1 MLRYVAVASGLLIG
15 GLAFS
20 AQQAS
25 AAPMSRANQSLA
37 GEAGVVERIQMRS
50 CRRWNFECR
59 ERHGGGRDYRRC
71 MRRHG
76 C

>member
-15 GLAFS
+15 GLAFN
-20 AQQAS
+20 AQLAS
-25 AAPMSRANQSLA
+25 AAPMSTPNQSLQT
-37 GEAGVVERIQMRS
+37 ESMVEQVQYRY
-50 CRRWNFECR
+50 CRRWNRECR
-59 ERHGGGRDYRRC
+59 DRHGVGGDYRRC